1 MAEELKEMSDA
12 EMYEDT
18 LGVLEKEFESMHAES
33 TEEAVDAP
41 TQSEST
47 TEEEPTEQKASD
59 TPTYEEAET
68 AQQTSSNTED
78 DRHETSTEAV
88 SESASNETRPELD
101 EEDADVYGNLKPK
114 AQERFEHW
122 INRAKELES
131 QNESR

>member
-68 AQQTSSNTED
+68 AQQKSSNKMID
-78 DRHETSTEAV
+78 MRHQQ
-88 SESASNETRPELD
+88 
-101 EEDADVYGNLKPK
+101 K
-114 AQERFEHW
+114 RFQ
-122 INRAKELES
+122 RARQMK
-131 QNESR
+131 QGRN